1 MERFIQVKLLAKLL
15 QHLFGELWIE
25 RINLTGLSRRQM
37 YDGEGNHRDE
47 EKGNRFLHQAPSKK
61 SKHLLALRLKGWH
74 IWQFDPFVEKKG
86 IIAGFGWPYLFI
98 LYFTRGIPLHADYA
112 FVQ

>member
-1 MERFIQVKLLAKLL
+1 
-15 QHLFGELWIE
+15 
-25 RINLTGLSRRQM
+25 M

-74 IWQFDPFVEKKG
+74 IWQFDPFVEKEG
-86 IIAGFGWPYLFI
+86 IIAGLGWPYLFI
-98 LYFTRGIPLHADYA
+98 LYFTRGIPLHDDYA
-112 FVQ
+112 FVQQCRPLSNEKKGVGLLRSYYLVQPAAV